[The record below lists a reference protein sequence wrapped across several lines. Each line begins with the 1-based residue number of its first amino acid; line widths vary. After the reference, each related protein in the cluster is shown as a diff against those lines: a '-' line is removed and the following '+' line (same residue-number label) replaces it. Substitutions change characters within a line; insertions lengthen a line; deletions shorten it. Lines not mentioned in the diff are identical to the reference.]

1 MYSYTPDG
9 RASSEVRPLRLVR
22 RSVAHLPSLRIRKN
36 FAAAHK
42 RTASG
47 SARPEFDHVGQAS
60 GGSWPVRTNP
70 SPLF

>member
-1 MYSYTPDG
+1 
-9 RASSEVRPLRLVR
+9 VRPLHLVR
-22 RSVAHLPSLRIRKN
+22 RSVKHLTPLRIRKK

-42 RTASG
+42 KFANG
-47 SARPEFDHVGQAS
+47 SARPEFEDVGEAS